1 MTVLLRD
8 LVHPFPD
15 AAEGSPP
22 SGVKVTEKQS
32 DGKTGRGMTPWLKPS
47 KWAGR
52 REFQGEKIGENQDF
66 FAQKGGK

>member
-1 MTVLLRD
+1 
-8 LVHPFPD
+8 
-15 AAEGSPP
+15 
-22 SGVKVTEKQS
+22 
-32 DGKTGRGMTPWLKPS
+32 MTPWLKPS